1 MNGTMNGMM
10 HGTMTA
16 PRRGA
21 NVWAFVLLMVLTGAG
36 AALNALTFVVYAT
49 VTPASVA
56 IGAGLMVLLTGVAW
70 FLLSRSK
77 LWRPA
82 GAWPLLAVAWGAF
95 GAFVFSVLN
104 GEAMTTIA
112 TATGWEAAEASLAGA
127 WPEEVGKTAGVAL
140 ILLAAH
146 RIWNRPWDGLLVGML
161 VGVGFELIENVQY
174 GAAGALEDPNSD
186 MYGLGMAWLIRLL
199 IGVGLHVLFTGIAGY
214 GLGIAMLRP
223 DLGVGKRL
231 TWGVGAFLA
240 ALTLHFLWNYDFGEA
255 AALPMMVVVYVACV
269 AGLVACWVHAR
280 RMARKL
286 GPVLQM

>member
-1 MNGTMNGMM
+1 MGVRAADGAD
-10 HGTMTA
+10 G
-16 PRRGA
+16 RR
-21 NVWAFVLLMVLTGAG
+21 

-199 IGVGLHVLFTGIAGY
+199 IGVGLHVSSRESRGTGSDCHA
-214 GLGIAMLRP
+214 AP